1 MKTKFLIIPILAL
14 VGFISFACSDDS
26 ENNYESKQSAATI
39 KSLHDSTRILQLDQ
53 DNVLKAS
60 NMKDYAQI
68 PDGRVIVTYE
78 DHGLITTPAGYSS
91 QWHSGKIT
99 KLEPIA
105 TYKPVEYGDSVV
117 SNDRIEVLLNNP
129 MTCVQDGYLTIAYEV
144 GSCNKDI
151 QHHFTLQKTE
161 KPLVFQLHHDNGGDI
176 SASHVK
182 EGVIAFDLRDLVPT
196 NGEKHNIVI
205 KYMGF
210 GSAKTISIFFD
221 GQRYNAPALMVG
233 HETPMECYAC

>member
-1 MKTKFLIIPILAL
+1 MKTKLTIISILVLAGL
-14 VGFISFACSDDS
+14 ISFACSDDK
-26 ENNYESKQSAATI
+26 ENSYESKQSAATI
-39 KSLHDSTRILQLDQ
+39 KSLPDSTRILQLDQ

-78 DHGLITTPAGYSS
+78 DYGQIPAPADNSS

-105 TYKPVEYGDSVV
+105 TYKPVEFGDSVV

-144 GSCNKDI
+144 GSGNKDI
-151 QHHFTLQKTE
+151 QHHLTLQKTE
-161 KPLVFQLHHDNGGDI
+161 KPLVFQLHYDNGGDI
-176 SASHVK
+176 SASQIK
-182 EGVIAFDLRDLVPT
+182 EGVVAFDLRDLVPA

-210 GSAKTISIFFD
+210 GSAKTISIYFD
-221 GQRYNAPALMVG
+221 GKRYNAPALMVG